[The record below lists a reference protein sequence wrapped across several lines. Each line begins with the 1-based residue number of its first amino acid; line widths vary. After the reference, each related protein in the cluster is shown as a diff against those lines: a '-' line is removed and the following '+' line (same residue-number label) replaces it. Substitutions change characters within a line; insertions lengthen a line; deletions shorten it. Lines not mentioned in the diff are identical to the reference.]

1 LKVRVIQATVKDD
14 SDYDFI
20 YDNAVQ
26 NTLKDYWT
34 WAETS
39 KGTVCFEKN
48 YEDIGYSLTLC
59 VDAKFDEPE
68 DYALFKLLHGGN
80 PLNKLVVD
88 NKLEGHFEYD
98 NRSRKKTGI

>member
-1 LKVRVIQATVKDD
+1 MKVRVIQATVKDD

-59 VDAKFDEPE
+59 VDAKSLAKYMTAGVFPVPPAVRFPTLMILLGTFLDTKNR
-68 DYALFKLLHGGN
+68 KL
-80 PLNKLVVD
+80 
-88 NKLEGHFEYD
+88 
-98 NRSRKKTGI
+98 